1 MKKTS
6 LLLLTA
12 ITAAMLSSCGTSTY
26 YVSNIE
32 DGIYYR
38 PDSDTRKTE
47 WQESR
52 KISEL
57 KSRTASETGHA
68 GAAHKSDTIVLGK
81 GQSAAEIDYLPGK
94 SYTILLN
101 GIQPT
106 DTLKNYY
113 RVNINLNSYGYPYPY
128 CCDSWRWG
136 FGWSW
141 YRFGYAWRPWYYD
154 PWFYDPWYYSSWY
167 RPYGPG
173 WYNPYGPGWYPPY
186 GPVYPIYVDPRPVA
200 STHRAEADMG
210 RSSYTGPGSRVTQIS
225 RREASV
231 SDRRSE
237 ASIQDRNIRTSVRD
251 SRQENLQA
259 RPAGSSEAVS
269 QARAARSEAAAAVRS
284 GASGAAG
291 GQQSHLSDR
300 RASYSNYRPA
310 SGNQEQRHE
319 AAPSTVNSS
328 GSGGRRGFTSESRS
342 SGYTR
347 YESVSRESR
356 SSSESSQRSSYSSSE
371 RSSYSSG
378 SSYSG
383 GGGFSGGGNSG
394 GGFSGG
400 GGSRGGGGMRR

>member
-1 MKKTS
+1 MKKTT
-6 LLLLTA
+6 LLMLTA

-38 PDSDTRKTE
+38 PDTGTKDTE

-57 KSRTASETGHA
+57 KSKTASETGYA
-68 GAAHKSDTIVLGK
+68 GAAHKSDTIVIGK
-81 GQSAAEIDYLPGK
+81 GQPAAEIDYLPGK

-101 GIQPT
+101 GTPSS

-113 RVNINLNSYGYPYPY
+113 RVNINLNNYGYPYSY
-128 CCDSWRWG
+128 CYDPWRWG

-141 YRFGYAWRPWYYD
+141 YRFGWGPWYYD
-154 PWFYDPWYYSSWY
+154 PWFYDPWYYDPWY
-167 RPYGPG
+167 RPYGPI
-173 WYNPYGPGWYPPY
+173 YP
-186 GPVYPIYVDPRPVA
+186 VYVDPRPVV

-231 SDRRSE
+231 SGGRSG

-251 SRQENLQA
+251 SRQENPQA
-259 RPAGSSEAVS
+259 RPAGSGDAVS
-269 QARAARSEAAAAVRS
+269 QARTARSEAAAAVRS
-284 GASGAAG
+284 SAAGTAG
-291 GQQSHLSDR
+291 GQQSYMSDR

-310 SGNQEQRHE
+310 SGNQEKRQE
-319 AAPSTVNSS
+319 AAPRTVNSS
-328 GSGGRRGFTSESRS
+328 GSDSRRGFTSESRS

-347 YESVSRESR
+347 SESVSRDSR
-356 SSSESSQRSSYSSSE
+356 SSSESSQRSSYSSSQ

-394 GGFSGG
+394 GGYSGG
-400 GGSRGGGGMRR
+400 GGSRGGGGTRR